1 MKKTTH
7 KRGLALLLSLMLL
20 LSMLPTTAFAEGG
33 NTIYTQSTYAGADS
47 DGTASKPF
55 KTFDAAL
62 KKAKEQGGGTIV
74 ILEKAYQNDTVGGS
88 NGNGMPLV
96 IDTPV
101 TIKGQSATGKASF
114 QIRSGGIVLGA
125 NVTIENVELSFENW
139 MHNAIFVNGHKFT
152 ATNVTRASGSREVHL
167 FGGELK
173 GITTATSGS
182 AAVLTLTN
190 STFGNIYAGSMSQ
203 YSDTTA
209 AAYNGNTTVS
219 LTNCTVGSI
228 YGSGARAA
236 HDPDNFIDTNE
247 PAPPIPGKDHT
258 VSGTVNVSMDG
269 SSKVG
274 TAPTITVN
282 GNGTTDVS
290 VTISSAS
297 ENKPL
302 NLSGVSSLTVNG
314 GTAAVAAIN
323 ETADVTLNNNATI
336 NLYAVASANNAA
348 TIASLSGNGT
358 VAIGN
363 QATLTIGTVNGQHIL
378 KTVDSSSIQSLAVFG
393 HSYIIQNSGSGSFAL
408 DDGSKINSDMEL
420 TWDADGK
427 TWKTPDVQ
435 SKTYLEELKIDPDSK
450 NITKTVKE
458 INHEI
463 IGGAEIKV
471 LIGNDDELQ
480 NVPLTITVNGQKA
493 TFEDDSY
500 VVGNMRLTAIDEWDN
515 QFTSGVASISIGKKD
530 NNSTIAAGT
539 YEITVTAP
547 TANST
552 VSDTF
557 TLTVTDGEGT
567 KPQPIEGIHDLFE
580 PKDSSK
586 QEKFLARVMN
596 RMLYLDQEIDVSD
609 IDISA
614 EEIKY
619 ISSAGVPMTGAYAAR
634 YLIVENPFHSTVSL
648 QYGSYPEF
656 TYKDNGNVA
665 TVKVQYST
673 SWNLDLVKRAIAGYD
688 EAMSLIQPNDGD
700 FAKILKFH
708 DWIVKNV
715 SYGMRAGLEGYAVG
729 AFANRSVVCG
739 GYTDCYK
746 FLLDQVGIKNIRVNA
761 MTSTEQHAWNL
772 VLFDGH
778 YFHVDTT
785 WDRGPVGS
793 TGIRHSYFMVND
805 AEFNE
810 NGVHTDKWKAGNYPQ
825 GNTCSIE
832 NKFYQNNTDIA
843 TDEQISENPIRIKH
857 QYPADAKFQTSETE
871 HWANCAGG
879 TEIREAHN
887 GQTCSVCGYTSQP
900 QPVEKTLS
908 NIAITTPPTKT
919 AYTVG
924 DTFDSTGM
932 VVTATYSDGT
942 RATVTG
948 FTYTPDGALA
958 VNDTS
963 ITISYTENGVTK
975 TTTQTISIQKKPPVL
990 ASLEISGLETV
1001 EIPGTANYSVTGKDA
1016 DGQDFDLSETA
1027 HIWSIQNDP
1036 AGVSISNKGT
1046 LTVTEDAAPGKIV
1059 IQVSAGNI
1067 FATKTVQLAKP
1078 VTPEIT
1084 LSAAPSKPI
1093 SYGDT
1098 FTLTASVKNGEENGQ
1113 FLWKSSD
1120 GDVLEVIGNGETVTV
1135 KALKTGNAAIS
1146 VTYGV
1151 TKASTSDIHVTPCAI
1166 TARADDKRMTAGE
1179 ALPVLTVSYSG
1190 ILDSDAADAIF
1201 EKEAVASVATD
1212 GQTAG
1217 TFDIT
1222 VTAPTLK
1229 SEWADKY
1236 EIGKIENGTLTV
1248 DQKQEPGKPDPEK
1261 PDPKPEPKPEPEK
1274 PAKKDQSALVLSV
1287 NKTHLA
1293 VGDVLTLSA
1302 VGGSTS
1308 GNAVY
1313 KVSGNG
1319 SVSITGNTLTATKAG
1334 TVTITAIKAGDET
1347 YNEVASNS
1355 VTITITNSAQSG
1367 GSGSTGGNSGGSG
1380 GGSGGGGATESTF
1393 KVVVNKVDNGTVSLT
1408 PDNAAKG
1415 STVTITVKPDKGYK
1429 LDKITVTDK
1438 GGNRLSLSDK
1448 GDGKYTFTMSD
1459 GKVSVDAL
1467 FSKIAA
1473 SVSFLDVNQSD
1484 YYYDAVQWAVEKG
1497 ITEGTSA
1504 TTFSPGASCTRA
1516 QMVAFLYRAAGSP
1529 APKSTV
1535 NPFTDVTA
1543 NDYYYN
1549 AVLWA
1554 VENGITTGVSAD
1566 RFAPGVT
1573 VSRAQ
1578 TVTFLYR
1585 ANGSPAAN
1593 GAGFSDVAADE
1604 YYANA
1609 VAWAVRSGITTG
1621 TGNGKF
1627 APNAPC
1633 TRGQIVTFLYRS
1645 SK

>member
-20 LSMLPTTAFAEGG
+20 LSMLPTAAFAAG
-33 NTIYTQSTYAGADS
+33 NTIYTDMYYEGVS
-47 DGTASKPF
+47 DGS
-55 KTFDAAL
+55 
-62 KKAKEQGGGTIV
+62 KAKPYAKFEDALNRAVDGDTI
-74 ILEKAYQNDTVGGS
+74 IIKGKAFANAKEESGVT
-88 NGNGMPLV
+88 PLV
-96 IDTPV
+96 ISKRVTITGENDTPGALYV
-101 TIKGQSATGKASF
+101 RA
-114 QIRSGGIVLGA
+114 GGIMLGA
-125 NVTIENVELSFENW
+125 DVTMRDVELNLANKY
-139 MHNAIFVNGHKFT
+139 HNAIFVNGYRFT
-152 ATNVTRASGSREVHL
+152 AENVTRGTGSREVHL
-167 FGGELK
+167 FAGGI
-173 GITTATSGS
+173 GTGTQVTATMPTSGS
-182 AAVLTLTN
+182 GAVLALTN
-190 STFGNIYAGSMSQ
+190 STFGSIYAGGVASAFAG
-203 YSDTTA
+203 DVAVTA
-209 AAYNGNTTVS
+209 SGCKLGAV
-219 LTNCTVGSI
+219 
-228 YGSGARAA
+228 YGSGAAERA
-236 HDPDNFIDTNE
+236 PDGNWFDTTE
-247 PAPPIPGKDHT
+247 PPAPEVNAAYSVTGPVNIAVDGASTVGGAYT
-258 VSGTVNVSMDG
+258 VS
-269 SSKVG
+269 
-274 TAPTITVN
+274 VN
-282 GNGTTDVS
+282 GNGSSNTS
-290 VTISSAS
+290 LTINTAVES
-297 ENKPL
+297 KKL
-302 NLSGVSSLTVNG
+302 NLSDLKSLTING

-336 NLYAVASANNAA
+336 SFVGSKTIHNLFGSGKIILGKEDKLTITGAFNGTHDFETTGGTNGQSGLAA
-348 TIASLSGNGT
+348 TGHTYITAASGNAT
-358 VAIGN
+358 VHFTPYES
-363 QATLTIGTVNGQHIL
+363 QKDFLTLIKNTENGG
-378 KTVDSSSIQSLAVFG
+378 LAWVT
-393 HSYIIQNSGSGSFAL
+393 SNAPE
-408 DDGSKINSDMEL
+408 SKAYVE
-420 TWDADGK
+420 K
-427 TWKTPDVQ
+427 
-435 SKTYLEELKIDPDSK
+435 LKIDSVSK
-450 NITKTVKE
+450 NITKTVEE
-458 INHEI
+458 INDETN
-463 IGGAEIKV
+463 GGAEIKV
-471 LIGNDDELQ
+471 LIGEQDSLQ
-480 NVPLTITVNGQKA
+480 EVPLTIMANGQNA
-493 TFEDDSY
+493 VPDADSY
-500 VVGNMRLTAIDEWDN
+500 VVGSMRITAIDGWED

-530 NNSTIAAGT
+530 ESSVIAAGT
-539 YEITVTAP
+539 YTFTVTAP

-619 ISSAGVPMTGAYAAR
+619 TSSAGVPMTGAYAAR

-665 TVKVQYST
+665 TVKVKYST

-688 EAMSLIQPNDGD
+688 EAMSLIKPNDGD

-785 WDRGPVGS
+785 WDRGLGPNPSV
-793 TGIRHSYFMVND
+793 HHDYFMVND
-805 AEFNE
+805 AEFNK
-810 NGVHTDKWKAGNYPQ
+810 NGKHTDAWKENKNYPK
-825 GNTCSIE
+825 GNTCYIE
-832 NKFYQNNTDIA
+832 NKFYQDNTGIA
-843 TDEQISENPIRIKH
+843 TDEQIAKNPIQIKH
-857 QYPADAKFQTSETE
+857 QYPANVSFQTSKTE

-879 TEIREAHN
+879 TEIREAHD
-887 GQTCSVCGYTSQP
+887 GSPCTVCSYENKP
-900 QPVEKTLS
+900 QPVEKTLVS
-908 NIAITTPPTKT
+908 IAITNPPNKKD
-919 AYTVG
+919 YVEG
-924 DTFDSTGM
+924 QTFDPAGM

-948 FTYTPDGALA
+948 FTYAPDGALA

-963 ITISYTENGVTK
+963 ITISYTENGVTR

-1046 LTVTEDAAPGKIV
+1046 LTVTEDAAPGEIV

-1098 FTLTASVKNGEENGQ
+1098 FTLTASVKNGEENGR

-1120 GDVLEVIGNGETVTV
+1120 GDVFEVIGNGETVTV

-1287 NKTHLA
+1287 NKTHLS

-1355 VTITITNSAQSG
+1355 VTITITYSAQSG

-1393 KVVVNKVDNGTVSLT
+1393 KVVVNKVENGTVSLT

-1448 GDGKYTFTMSD
+1448 GDGKYTFTMPD

-1473 SVSFLDVNQSD
+1473 SVSFRDVNQSD

-1535 NPFTDVTA
+1535 NPFTDVSA

-1566 RFAPGVT
+1566 RFAPGAT

-1609 VAWAVRSGITTG
+1609 VAWAVRSGITIG